1 MTKLYIGID
10 IGTSSVK
17 LGLYDSSLNLKDLFQ
32 KKYSYCDLKDGK
44 KEIDPSI
51 WFQLVKEGIKKLF
64 KEKNPLD
71 TIVAIGTTGQ
81 MHTAV
86 FLDKDGKSV
95 RPAILW
101 NDTRT
106 KETIPALK
114 NTLLRIKQCENAKI
128 VSTGSPLSN
137 LIWVE
142 ENEPSNF
149 KKIKHFLMPVDYI
162 VYRLTGKYS
171 TDYCDASTSSM
182 FDFDKNQ
189 WSREIVD
196 TFSIDFNILPDIHSS
211 NYVVGDI
218 KDEVVKQLGLPKG
231 IKVIEGT
238 GDNAATALAN
248 FDSHTE
254 TPLISLGTSGVVVI
268 PDQNNNF
275 KKVGKNIVFSPQE
288 NHFQL
293 LTQGTVQAG
302 ASLNN
307 WWLTNILHT
316 DKIDQEQNAISEK
329 LLGNNEVL
337 FFPHVNGEKTLFS
350 NPNLRGSFV
359 NLSLETQRENMYL
372 AILEGVA
379 FGLKELFDEITDRN
393 SYRYIRIVGGGANSK
408 LWLKIIANIFGIEI
422 RKSNCSRE
430 AIDGA
435 VLLAISGVNEKC
447 LSKDKN
453 DAIVNPSKNLTSKY
467 AQRYEHYL
475 KMISVMTKEQF

>member
-1 MTKLYIGID
+1 MTNLYIGID

-17 LGLYDSSLNLKDLFQ
+17 LGLFDSSLNLRDSFQ

-44 KEIDPSI
+44 KEINPEI
-51 WFQLVKEGIKKLF
+51 WFQLVQEGLKKLI
-64 KEKNPLD
+64 KEKRPSD
-71 TIVAIGTTGQ
+71 TIVALGITGQ
-81 MHTAV
+81 MHTTV
-86 FLDKDGKSV
+86 FLDENGQSV

-106 KETIPALK
+106 KGMVSI
-114 NTLLRIKQCENAKI
+114 IKDKLFQIRQFENVKI
-128 VSTGSPLSN
+128 VSTGSPLAN

-142 ENEPSNF
+142 KNEPSNF

-182 FDFDKNQ
+182 FDFDKNK
-189 WSREIVD
+189 WSSKIAD
-196 TFSIDFNILPDIHSS
+196 TFSIDCNILPDIHSS

-218 KDEVVKQLGLPKG
+218 KDELVKQLSLPKG

-248 FDSHTE
+248 FDNNQE

-275 KKVGKNIVFSPQE
+275 KKVGKNIVFIPQE
-288 NHFQL
+288 NQFQL

-316 DKIDQEQNAISEK
+316 DEIDQEQNAISEK
-329 LLGNNEVL
+329 LLGNNDVL

-350 NPNLRGSFV
+350 NPNLKGSFV

-379 FGLKELFDEITDRN
+379 FGLKELFDEITDSK

-408 LWLKIIANIFGIEI
+408 LWLKIIANIFGVEI
-422 RKSNCSRE
+422 RKSNYSRE

-435 VLLAISGVNEKC
+435 ALLAIAGVNEEYFPKN
-447 LSKDKN
+447 KD
-453 DAIVNPSKNLTSKY
+453 DEIVTPDTKISSKY

-475 KMISVMTKEQF
+475 KLVTVMTKEQF

>member
-17 LGLYDSSLNLKDLFQ
+17 LGLYDNGLNLKNSFQ
-32 KKYSYCDLKDGK
+32 KKYSYCALKDGK
-44 KEIDPSI
+44 KEIDPEI
-51 WFQLVKEGIKKLF
+51 WFLLVEEGLKKLI
-64 KEKNPLD
+64 KEKKPSD
-71 TIVAIGTTGQ
+71 TIVALGITGQ
-81 MHTAV
+81 MHTTV
-86 FLDKDGKSV
+86 FLDENGQSV

-106 KETIPALK
+106 KEMISAIK
-114 NTLLRIKQCENAKI
+114 DKLLRIGQFENVKI
-128 VSTGSPLSN
+128 VSTGSPLAN
-137 LIWVE
+137 LVWLE
-142 ENEPSNF
+142 KNEPSNF
-149 KKIKHFLMPVDYI
+149 KKVKHLLMPVDYI

-182 FDFDKNQ
+182 FAFDKNK
-189 WSREIVD
+189 WSNEIAD
-196 TFSIDFNILPDIHSS
+196 TFSIDPNILPDINSS

-218 KDEVVKQLGLPKG
+218 KDEIVKQLSLPKG

-248 FDSHTE
+248 SDNNQE

-268 PDQNNNF
+268 PDQDNKLKN
-275 KKVGKNIVFSPQE
+275 VGKNIVFSSRKTQ
-288 NHFQL
+288 FQL

-316 DKIDQEQNAISEK
+316 DKIDQEQNAIAEN
-329 LLGNNEVL
+329 LLGNNDVL

-379 FGLKELFDEITDRN
+379 FGLKELFDEITDKS

-408 LWLKIIANIFGIEI
+408 LWLKIIANIFGVKI
-422 RKSNCSRE
+422 RKSNYSRE

-435 VLLAISGVNEKC
+435 ALLAISGANEKYLPKNKDDEIVVPDKK
-447 LSKDKN
+447 LS
-453 DAIVNPSKNLTSKY
+453 SKY
-467 AQRYEHYL
+467 AQQYERYL
-475 KMISVMTKEQF
+475 KMVSVMTKEQF

>member
-17 LGLYDSSLNLKDLFQ
+17 LGLYDSSLNLKDSFQ
-32 KKYSYCDLKDGK
+32 KKYSYTDLKNGK
-44 KEIDPSI
+44 KEIDPDI
-51 WFQLVKEGIKKLF
+51 WFQLVEEGLKKIIKKKDLT
-64 KEKNPLD
+64 D
-71 TIVAIGTTGQ
+71 TIVALGITGQ

-86 FLDKDGKSV
+86 FLDENGKSV

-106 KETIPALK
+106 KEMLPALK
-114 NTLLRIKQCENAKI
+114 DKLLRIKQLENVKI
-128 VSTGSPLSN
+128 VSTGSPLAN
-137 LIWVE
+137 LVWVE
-142 ENEPSNF
+142 KNEPSNF
-149 KKIKHFLMPVDYI
+149 KRIKHFLMPVDYI

-182 FDFDKNQ
+182 FDFYKNQ
-189 WSREIVD
+189 WSREIAD
-196 TFSIDFNILPDIHSS
+196 TFSIDFNILPNIHSS
-211 NYVVGDI
+211 NYVVGDV
-218 KDEVVKQLGLPKG
+218 KEKLVKQLNLPKR

-248 FDSHTE
+248 SDNYPE

-268 PDQNNNF
+268 PDQNNKL
-275 KKVGKNIVFSPQE
+275 KKVGKNIVFSPHE
-288 NHFQL
+288 NQFQL

-307 WWLTNILHT
+307 WWLNNILHT
-316 DKIDQEQNAISEK
+316 DKINQEQNAISEK
-329 LLGNNEVL
+329 LLGNNDVL

-359 NLSLETQRENMYL
+359 NLSLESQRENMYL

-379 FGLKELFDEITDRN
+379 FGLKELFDEITN
-393 SYRYIRIVGGGANSK
+393 NKSYKYIRIVGGGANSK
-408 LWLKIIANIFGIEI
+408 LWLKIVANIFGVEI
-422 RKSNCSRE
+422 RKSNYSRE

-435 VLLAISGVNEKC
+435 ILLAISGANEKY
-447 LSKDKN
+447 LPKNKDDEIITPDKN
-453 DAIVNPSKNLTSKY
+453 ISLKY
-467 AQRYEHYL
+467 AQRYGRYL
-475 KMISVMTKEQF
+475 KMVSVMTKEQF